1 MSPVET
7 FYEEFRRSI
16 AQVITALSGNQWSA
30 ELSQPSG
37 EPCEVYAAFRITGS
51 VTGEF
56 ALAFSLDHA
65 SSIAAMLLG
74 TPAPER
80 SDSHLTC
87 DETEAIAEAARQFVG
102 SAMDG
107 IRENARDLKADYV
120 AEQIEWAPARS
131 TTISLTSADRELR
144 LSLLIGSELA
154 DALSSVTWNGG
165 AESASAPV
173 APACSPAPLPH
184 DSIDL
189 HANLPLLMDVELEV
203 ALRFGRRE
211 LLLKDVLELRS
222 GSVLELDR
230 EVNEPVDLLLDGR
243 VIARGEVVIVDG
255 NYGLRVTE
263 VAAPNVRAQSVA

>member
-1 MSPVET
+1 MSSVET
-7 FYEEFRRSI
+7 FYEEFRRSL
-16 AQVITALSGNQWSA
+16 AQVITAVSGGQWAA
-30 ELSQPSG
+30 ELSQPSD
-37 EPCEVYAAFRITGS
+37 EPCQVYAAFRITGS

-56 ALAFSLDHA
+56 ALAFSLHHA
-65 SSIAAMLLG
+65 SSIAAMFQG

-80 SDSHLTC
+80 STDHLTC

-107 IRENARDLKADYV
+107 IRQNALDLKADYV
-120 AEQIEWAPARS
+120 SEQVDWAPARS
-131 TTISLTSADRELR
+131 ATISLTSADRKVR

-154 DALSSVTWNGG
+154 NALSSITWSGD
-165 AESASAPV
+165 ADSASAPA
-173 APACSPAPLPH
+173 APASSPAPLPH
-184 DSIDL
+184 DSIDS

-230 EVNEPVDLLLDGR
+230 EVNEPVDLLLEGR